1 MSTFLATSIA
11 PRLNL
16 TLLRRDFFDG
26 FSLLL
31 QDEDGLP
38 FDLTEVT
45 VCAAVWKTDTEGVT
59 SQVLNFNIEEQEP
72 LGSGR
77 VRFWLTSSQTNL
89 LWEELQ
95 TIRPAGI
102 FFPSAYTEVVKP
114 TLFWEA
120 RIEKEE
126 ELASL
131 VEVSSGVFI
140 TQTNHS
146 LASTE
151 RVIFRDT
158 SQASINYNGTSA
170 RIYTGLTGITYVPPY
185 AFTIPSLSAVSDAA
199 LGGSV
204 YRLKQDTVC
213 TGSVE
218 IGSTITNCFP

>member
-11 PRLNL
+11 PRIDL

-38 FDLTEVT
+38 FDLTEVQ

-170 RIYTGLTGITYVPPY
+170 RIYTGLTNISYLAPY
-185 AFTIPSLSAVSDAA
+185 TFTIPSLSAVSDAA
-199 LGGSV
+199 IGGSV

>member
-77 VRFWLTSSQTNL
+77 VRFWLTSFQTNL

-131 VEVSSGVFI
+131 VEVNSGVFI

-170 RIYTGLTGITYVPPY
+170 RIYTGLTNISYLAPY
-185 AFTIPSLSAVSDAA
+185 TFTIPSLSAVSDAA
-199 LGGSV
+199 IGGSV

>member
-114 TLFWEA
+114 TLSWEA
-120 RIEKEE
+120 RIEQEE

-170 RIYTGLTGITYVPPY
+170 RIYTGLTNISYLAPY
-185 AFTIPSLSAVSDAA
+185 TFTIPSLSAVSDAA
-199 LGGSV
+199 IGGSV